1 MTSNDNYITIEMFN
15 GGIQEIKSEM
25 NQRFDKL
32 ENEIRYTNLR
42 IDNMAERIDGVQS
55 SINTGF
61 TTVGIIIGLVG
72 LIIAVFGV
80 FKKEIRT
87 ERSEDLSSRNI
98 RDIRALIREEFNFM
112 RNAELRNN

>member
-1 MTSNDNYITIEMFN
+1 MTSSDNYVTVEMFN
-15 GGIQEIKSEM
+15 SGIQGIKSELNQL

-32 ENEIRYTNLR
+32 ETEIRYTNLR
-42 IDNMAERIDGVQS
+42 IEGVQS

-72 LIIAVFGV
+72 LVIAVLGV
-80 FKKEIRT
+80 FKKEKRT

-98 RDIRALIREEFNFM
+98 RDIRALIREEFNLL
-112 RNAELRNN
+112 RNAELRV